1 MRTATTR
8 QPVGFTLVEVLIAIG
23 ILSLVIASIYST
35 WTAILRASKSGQTA
49 AAAVQRTRIVVRLL
63 EDSLSSAQSFG
74 ANVGYY
80 GFMAENGDEASL
92 SFVARLSRSFPRS
105 GRFGDLDVRRV
116 TFAVQPGS
124 DGGRNLVLRQT
135 PLVMDTDEDETEH
148 PIVLAKHVKE
158 FSMEFWDNRLNDWV
172 DEWKQTNQLPR
183 LITFTL
189 RLADTA
195 QPLAPVEEISRTVSI
210 PSVTVQP
217 VWQVPRMPG
226 AGGIPPGG
234 GTNPPGVLPPG
245 TTPGIVRPGG

>member
-8 QPVGFTLVEVLIAIG
+8 RPTGFTLVEVMIAIG
-23 ILSLVIASIYST
+23 ILALVIASIYST

-74 ANVGYY
+74 ANPGYY

-92 SFVARLSRSFPRS
+92 SFVARLSQAFPRG

-116 TFAVQPGS
+116 TFSVQPGS
-124 DGGRNLVLRQT
+124 DGGRNLVLRQV
-135 PLVMDTDEDETEH
+135 PLVMETDEDESEH
-148 PIVLAKHVKE
+148 PIVLSKNVKE
-158 FSMEFWDNRLNDWV
+158 FSMEFWDSRLNDWV

-183 LITFTL
+183 LVMFTL

-195 QPLAPVEEISRTVSI
+195 RPLSPVEEISRIVSI

-217 VWQVPRMPG
+217 MWQMPRMPG
-226 AGGIPPGG
+226 AGA
-234 GTNPPGVLPPG
+234 LPPG
-245 TTPGIVRPGG
+245 TTPGIVRPPTTGGR

>member
-1 MRTATTR
+1 MKASVSRRPA
-8 QPVGFTLVEVLIAIG
+8 GFTLVEVMIAIG
-23 ILSLVIASIYST
+23 ILALVIASIYST

-92 SFVARLSRSFPRS
+92 SFVARLSRAFPRS

-116 TFAVQPGS
+116 TFSVLPGS

-135 PLVMDTDEDETEH
+135 PLVMDPDEDETEH
-148 PIVLAKHVKE
+148 PIVLAKNVKE

-172 DEWKQTNQLPR
+172 DEWKNTNQLPR
-183 LITFTL
+183 LVMFTL
-189 RLADTA
+189 KLADTA
-195 QPLAPVEEISRTVSI
+195 RPMSPVEEISRIVSI

-217 VWQVPRMPG
+217 VWQLPRMPAPG
-226 AGGIPPGG
+226 AI
-234 GTNPPGVLPPG
+234 PPG
-245 TTPGIVRPGG
+245 TTPGVVPPPATGGR

>member
-1 MRTATTR
+1 
-8 QPVGFTLVEVLIAIG
+8 
-23 ILSLVIASIYST
+23 
-35 WTAILRASKSGQTA
+35 
-49 AAAVQRTRIVVRLL
+49 
-63 EDSLSSAQSFG
+63 
-74 ANVGYY
+74 
-80 GFMAENGDEASL
+80 
-92 SFVARLSRSFPRS
+92 
-105 GRFGDLDVRRV
+105 
-116 TFAVQPGS
+116 
-124 DGGRNLVLRQT
+124 
-135 PLVMDTDEDETEH
+135 
-148 PIVLAKHVKE
+148 
-158 FSMEFWDNRLNDWV
+158 MEFWDNRLNDWV

>member
-8 QPVGFTLVEVLIAIG
+8 RPTGFTLVEVLIAIG
-23 ILSLVIASIYST
+23 ILALVIASIYST

-74 ANVGYY
+74 ANPGYY

-92 SFVARLSRSFPRS
+92 SFVARLSQAFPRG

-116 TFAVQPGS
+116 TFSVQPGS
-124 DGGRNLVLRQT
+124 DGGRNLVLRQV
-135 PLVMDTDEDETEH
+135 PLVMETDEDESEH
-148 PIVLAKHVKE
+148 PIVLSKNVKE
-158 FSMEFWDNRLNDWV
+158 FSMEFWDSRLNDWV

-183 LITFTL
+183 LVMFTL

-195 QPLAPVEEISRTVSI
+195 RPLSPVEEISRIVSI

-217 VWQVPRMPG
+217 MWQMPRMPG
-226 AGGIPPGG
+226 AGA
-234 GTNPPGVLPPG
+234 LPPG
-245 TTPGIVRPGG
+245 TTPGIVRPPTTGGR

>member
-8 QPVGFTLVEVLIAIG
+8 QPVGFTLIEVLIAIG

-63 EDSLSSAQSFG
+63 EDSLSSAQCFG

-80 GFMAENGDEASL
+80 GFIAENGDEASL

-124 DGGRNLVLRQT
+124 GGGRNLVLRQT

-148 PIVLAKHVKE
+148 PIVLAKNVKE

-183 LITFTL
+183 LITFNL
-189 RLADTA
+189 RFADTA
-195 QPLAPVEEISRTVSI
+195 QPLSPVEEISRVISI

-226 AGGIPPGG
+226 AGAIPPGG
-234 GTNPPGVLPPG
+234 GTNQPGVLPPG